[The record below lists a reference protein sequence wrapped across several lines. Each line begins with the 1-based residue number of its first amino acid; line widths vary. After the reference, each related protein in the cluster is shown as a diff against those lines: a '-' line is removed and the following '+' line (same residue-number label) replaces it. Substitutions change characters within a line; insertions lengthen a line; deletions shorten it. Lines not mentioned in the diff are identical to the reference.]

1 MPPGCAQ
8 PQLVAQHS
16 VTGSALVV
24 VTVPAEGLGWS
35 RARASPLRH
44 GAAGRTP
51 GGVLVHIHAFCSF
64 YSSDV
69 SAEAPR
75 IQLGVIRWLGYKLHV
90 VLATHHGPAEWEGPE
105 VSHFGP
111 VRQVAVVSD
120 VHANVTALTA
130 VLAEIE
136 TVGVDLIVSCGDLT
150 WGSQP
155 DETISLMRSLG
166 DRALFVRGNGERAAL
181 ELSGTS
187 RTALARTAQSPRE
200 SWVPS
205 LHSADSLAFVAAIP
219 FSIVVDITGLGP
231 VRFCHG
237 SPRSDTEI
245 VTPATPDGR
254 FAELC
259 AGIDEQVLVTGH
271 THLQFDRRVAG
282 RRSVNP
288 GSVGLPYH
296 EGEPGTAYWALLGP
310 DVELRQTRYDVSAA
324 TAVGVR
330 LGDPGAEVISD
341 LLMSPPS
348 PAQITAESERLVF
361 SN

>member
-1 MPPGCAQ
+1 
-8 PQLVAQHS
+8 
-16 VTGSALVV
+16 
-24 VTVPAEGLGWS
+24 
-35 RARASPLRH
+35 
-44 GAAGRTP
+44 
-51 GGVLVHIHAFCSF
+51 
-64 YSSDV
+64 
-69 SAEAPR
+69 
-75 IQLGVIRWLGYKLHV
+75 
-90 VLATHHGPAEWEGPE
+90 VLATYHGPAEWEGPE
-105 VSHFGP
+105 VSRFGP

-120 VHANVTALTA
+120 VHANVAALTA

-166 DRALFVRGNGERAAL
+166 GRAMFVRGNGERAVL
-181 ELSGTS
+181 EISGASPMAQS
-187 RTALARTAQSPRE
+187 RTGPARTAQSPRE
-200 SWVPS
+200 TWVPS
-205 LHSADSLAFVAAIP
+205 LHSADSLAFVAAVP

-245 VTPATPDGR
+245 VTPATPAGR

-259 AGIDEQVLVTGH
+259 AGIDEQILVTGH

-282 RRSVNP
+282 RRSINP

-310 DVELRQTRYDVSAA
+310 DVEPRQTRYDVSAA

-330 LGDPGAEVISD
+330 LGDPGAEAISG

-348 PAQITAESERLVF
+348 PAQIMAESERLVF
-361 SN
+361 SD

>member
-1 MPPGCAQ
+1 
-8 PQLVAQHS
+8 
-16 VTGSALVV
+16 
-24 VTVPAEGLGWS
+24 
-35 RARASPLRH
+35 
-44 GAAGRTP
+44 
-51 GGVLVHIHAFCSF
+51 
-64 YSSDV
+64 
-69 SAEAPR
+69 
-75 IQLGVIRWLGYKLHV
+75 LGYKLNV

-120 VHANVTALTA
+120 VHANVAALTA

-166 DRALFVRGNGERAAL
+166 GRALFVRGNGERAAL
-181 ELSGTS
+181 ELSGASPTTPA
-187 RTALARTAQSPRE
+187 RTAPVRTAQSPRE
-200 SWVPS
+200 TWVPS
-205 LHSADSLAFVAAIP
+205 LHSADSLAFIAAVP

-245 VTPATPDGR
+245 VTPATPAER
-254 FAELC
+254 FAGLC
-259 AGIDEQVLVTGH
+259 ASIDEQVLVTGH

-282 RRSVNP
+282 RRSINP

-330 LGDPGAEVISD
+330 LGDPGAEAIAD

-348 PAQITAESERLVF
+348 PAKITAESERLVF
-361 SN
+361 SD

>member
-1 MPPGCAQ
+1 M
-8 PQLVAQHS
+8 
-16 VTGSALVV
+16 
-24 VTVPAEGLGWS
+24 
-35 RARASPLRH
+35 
-44 GAAGRTP
+44 
-51 GGVLVHIHAFCSF
+51 
-64 YSSDV
+64 
-69 SAEAPR
+69 
-75 IQLGVIRWLGYKLHV
+75 
-90 VLATHHGPAEWEGPE
+90 LATYHGPAEWEGPD
-105 VSHFGP
+105 VSRFGP

-120 VHANVTALTA
+120 VHANVAALTA

-136 TVGVDLIVSCGDLT
+136 TVGADLIVSCGDLT

-166 DRALFVRGNGERAAL
+166 DRALFVRGNGERAVL

-187 RTALARTAQSPRE
+187 RTPQSPRE
-200 SWVPS
+200 GWVPS
-205 LHSADSLAFVAAIP
+205 LHSPDSLAFAAAVP

-245 VTPATPDGR
+245 VTPGTPPER

-259 AGIDEQVLVTGH
+259 AGIDEQILVTGH
-271 THLQFDRRVAG
+271 SHLQFDRQVAG

-310 DVELRQTRYDVSAA
+310 DVELRQTRYDVTAA
-324 TAVGVR
+324 TAVGLR
-330 LGDPGAEVISD
+330 LGDPGAEAISG

-361 SN
+361 SD